1 MEKIKSI
8 SNCAYIYIYI
18 LGKIR
23 EVSLSG
29 HDLLGWA
36 ILTQRNQYSPIFVT
50 GELATGSGNESVI
63 IHFLHTGIIPFDNCS
78 SMMQV
83 FDDINDR
90 ERGVVWEEVTIFYN
104 ILFISVI
111 LAQYLYLK
119 DYV

>member
-1 MEKIKSI
+1 MLQNQITVLL
-8 SNCAYIYIYI
+8 CLYIYI

-63 IHFLHTGIIPFDNCS
+63 IHFLHTGIIPLDNCS

-90 ERGVVWEEVTIFYN
+90 ERGVVWEEVIIFFSIISN
-104 ILFISVI
+104 IFLVHIVI
-111 LAQYLYLK
+111 HYGQGGR
-119 DYV
+119 

>member
-1 MEKIKSI
+1 MQNQITVLL
-8 SNCAYIYIYI
+8 CLYIYI

-63 IHFLHTGIIPFDNCS
+63 IHFLHTGIIPLDNCS